1 MLLRKFPQAETV
13 EALAKHF
20 DEVDPSAVVP
30 YLAFLFVARE
40 MSAVIETSLAKH
52 GLSHGR
58 FAVMIILWH
67 APRDAGATPAELAE
81 HCVVTR
87 ATISGLLDGLEKD
100 GLVERVNRTDDRR
113 MVNVRLTR
121 TGSALL
127 ERVLPEHYRRVG
139 GIMRTLNKAE
149 LKTLGRLM
157 EKLRRGLRTG

>member
-1 MLLRKFPQAETV
+1 MLLRKFPQAQTV
-13 EALAKHF
+13 DALAEHF

-40 MSAVIETSLAKH
+40 MSNVIETNLAKH

-58 FAVMIILWH
+58 FAVMVILWH

-87 ATISGLLDGLEKD
+87 GTMSGLLDGLEKD

-113 MVNVRLTR
+113 MVNVRLTLA
-121 TGSALL
+121 GSELL
-127 ERVLPEHYRRVG
+127 ERVLPEHYTRIGR
-139 GIMRTLNKAE
+139 IMRTLNKAE
-149 LKTLGRLM
+149 RKTLEQLM
-157 EKLRRGLRTG
+157 VKLRSGVRTD